1 MKVRNRNILK
11 TIVVLMAASTFGCT
25 PTKKGTDPLADQTL
39 GKLSALGDYKLPYG
53 KSVSIMRAN
62 MVRDAALS
70 VGARTGLAYR
80 SNQINA
86 TVSKYDRGLSRVF
99 NFGGLVLNDNV
110 LPPVLVESDN
120 NLHLANDVTIRVSD
134 RNYEIVKQARFV
146 TAAPIWKDY
155 LILHYEAP
163 EDPDDSILP
172 KSPGERAIWR
182 KYIKQG
188 WAAGIKQAESIFK
201 ENLARMKRD
210 FSGMVRYHSLLSR
223 NMVTPPYV
231 GSIDM
236 GITGDSKQVN
246 VNDRILRITALPE
259 LKSDSNEWRT
269 VVIRHD
275 RK

>member
-1 MKVRNRNILK
+1 M
-11 TIVVLMAASTFGCT
+11 VLLATCSSACT
-25 PTKKGTDPLADQTL
+25 QKKGTDQFAEQTL
-39 GKLSALGDYKLPYG
+39 GKLSSLGDYQMPYD

-86 TVSKYDRGLSRVF
+86 TVSKYDNGLSKVF
-99 NFGGLVLNDNV
+99 NFNGLVLNDNV

-120 NLHLANDVTIRVSD
+120 NLHLANDITIRVSD
-134 RNYEIVKQARFV
+134 RIYEIINQAKFV

-163 EDPDDSILP
+163 EEPDKSILP

-188 WAAGIKQAESIFK
+188 WSAGIKQADSIFK
-201 ENLARMKRD
+201 ENLARMQRD

-269 VVIRHD
+269 VVIRHE